1 MIARACAALAFGALV
16 ALGVTTA
23 SVRIASLRARVRI
36 EAMRLELRALEYE
49 AAERAR
55 GLAAA
60 CALPRLRDALAD
72 ELREHREE

>member
-1 MIARACAALAFGALV
+1 MILRACAAVAFVALV

-23 SVRIASLRARVRI
+23 AVRIASLRARVRI
-36 EAMRLELRALEYE
+36 ETLRLELRALDFEVSARVRAL
-49 AAERAR
+49 AAE
-55 GLAAA
+55 